1 MITSL
6 IVCIYL
12 ALAFCNYNEYK
23 AGKTN
28 RFIVLLSFALLLFM
42 MCRYSYVE
50 NNYDL
55 SNYYRQYL
63 YQNPMEDQNFGF
75 YYLFFSLMRLG
86 QILGLSFQTWWYLL
100 TILSFILIVI
110 ALKLNRS
117 NIHLWLIF
125 FMLYFVF
132 AFYTGLKFYYGFC
145 VFLIGY
151 LFLVRGG
158 KRNKLLYVIFT
169 CLAGGFHV
177 MYYAYLILL
186 FLNSKASED
195 IRKNKLIKIIA
206 GVSIVLTIFFRINGS
221 ASSFFS
227 AIFAQMETD
236 KFDTYL
242 SLKTGMGFYLPV
254 VLHLSVLLFVWKSR
268 KIISYESEDFGIVNS
283 ILFTSL
289 LIVAFYPLFLIS
301 TVFMRI
307 VSAFSLAAITAV
319 GIDSEERFLYQR
331 RGFVM
336 AANWILVTIYFIKF
350 VIGLTWE
357 LSVVPFFT
365 F

>member
-1 MITSL
+1 MITVF

-12 ALAFCNYNEYK
+12 TLILCNYNGYK
-23 AGKTN
+23 TGRTN
-28 RFIVLLSFALLLFM
+28 RFIALISFTLLLFL

-50 NNYDL
+50 NNHDI
-55 SNYYRQYL
+55 SNYYRQYS

-86 QILGLSFQTWWYLL
+86 QILGLSFQTWWYLM
-100 TILSFILIVI
+100 TVLSFILIII
-110 ALKLNRS
+110 AVKLNRS

-145 VFLIGY
+145 VYLIGY

-158 KRNKLLYVIFT
+158 KRNKLLYVILT

-186 FLNSKASED
+186 FLNSRASED
-195 IRKNKLIKIIA
+195 IRKNMLIKIIT
-206 GVSIVLTIFFRINGS
+206 GVSLLLTIFFRINGS

-227 AIFAQMETD
+227 AIFEQMDSD

-242 SLKTGMGFYLPV
+242 TLKTGMGFYLPV
-254 VLHLSVLLFVWKSR
+254 LMHLSVLLFVWKSR
-268 KIISYESEDFGIVNS
+268 KIISCESEDFGIVNS

-289 LIVAFYPLFLIS
+289 LIIAFYPLFLIS

-319 GIDSEERFLYQR
+319 GIDSDERFWYQR
-331 RGFVM
+331 RRFVM
-336 AANWILVTIYFIKF
+336 AANWILITNYFIKF